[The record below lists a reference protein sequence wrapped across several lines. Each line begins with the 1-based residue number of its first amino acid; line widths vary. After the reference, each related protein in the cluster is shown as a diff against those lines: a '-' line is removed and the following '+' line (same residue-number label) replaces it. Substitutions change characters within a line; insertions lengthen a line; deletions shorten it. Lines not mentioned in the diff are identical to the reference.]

1 MADNRKV
8 VKIKKKITLGKYMW
22 QMRSLLLL
30 QDLQQQK

>member
-8 VKIKKKITLGKYMW
+8 VKIKEDNLGKYMW